1 MIESIQNVY
10 LILNSIQ
17 LFPMVMLS
25 ALAAYFIV
33 RQRYDAEKWAVWVPV
48 AISYIGQAAFAW
60 PKTVQDVFMV
70 FTMGMIQAGLAIG
83 GYSFLDK
90 YGITDRLG
98 KMVQKK
104 MEDKDASPTTPVV

>member
-1 MIESIQNVY
+1 MLESIQNVY
-10 LILNSIQ
+10 SIMKAVQ
-17 LFPMVMLS
+17 LFPEVMFA

-48 AISYIGQAAFAW
+48 CISFIGQLAYAW
-60 PKTVQDVFMV
+60 PNNLQGGFMC
-70 FTMGMIQAGLAIG
+70 FTMGWVQAGLAIG

-98 KMVQKK
+98 KIVQKK
-104 MEDKDASPTTPVV
+104 MDDKAQGVPESK